1 MGHPNAIETRRI
13 MALEDPLKRLIGVM
27 RGMDKA
33 EVEDYFDKLKGG
45 EGMIFSF
52 FHEFKL
58 LVKLGYRKYRE
69 IVRTD

>member
-33 EVEDYFDKLKGG
+33 EVQDYFDRLK
-45 EGMIFSF
+45 E
-52 FHEFKL
+52 EKA
-58 LVKLGYRKYRE
+58 
-69 IVRTD
+69 